1 MNDIKVYFSDL
12 FMKVYLHGNELWEA
26 VAYCTLLKI
35 FKPICFSDIMNMCD
49 SNFLNKDM
57 FGESIIDY
65 LLLKV
70 IHDEVMGTYTEKLNK
85 VKNKSNVTMSTNF
98 KDRVFCNS
106 VAYIFKHNFMVSYEN
121 GDDRNDLRDSDTHAT
136 NQANGLISECH
147 ARHQIDEGNNNT
159 GVNFFSDFGSNTYS
173 GFGSDDCTNFA
184 PGDCTN
190 FAPGDCTNFAP
201 DDCTNF
207 GSDDC
212 TGFAS
217 FNTNCHPSGY
227 FNQHSGGSTK
237 VTLQQS
243 SLEITC
249 TKSSLH
255 RSLNLSFPLVVG
267 NHSTIS
273 SGNNTFVI
281 EVIVDSSD
289 RYSLELCINENSRK
303 IEVVCFLKDNQVVV
317 EGRVDNGFFAQAV
330 SSTLDS
336 SNYCARFE
344 LYWIV

>member
-1 MNDIKVYFSDL
+1 
-12 FMKVYLHGNELWEA
+12 MKVYLHGNELCEA

-35 FKPICFSDIMNMCD
+35 SKPICFSDIVRMCE

-57 FGESIIDY
+57 LGESIIDY
-65 LLLKV
+65 LLLNV

-98 KDRVFCNS
+98 KDRDFCNS
-106 VAYIFKHNFMVSYEN
+106 VAYIFKHNFTVYYEN

-136 NQANGLISECH
+136 NQANGLISDCS
-147 ARHQIDEGNNNT
+147 ACHQIDGDRMNFGNNSYS
-159 GVNFFSDFGSNTYS
+159 GFGSNTYS
-173 GFGSDDCTNFA
+173 GFGSDDCTNF
-184 PGDCTN
+184 GSDDCTN
-190 FAPGDCTNFAP
+190 FASDVCTNFAS
-201 DDCTNF
+201 DVCT
-207 GSDDC
+207 S
-212 TGFAS
+212 FAS

-227 FNQHSGGSTK
+227 FNQQSGGSTK

-249 TKSSLH
+249 TRSSLH
-255 RSLNLSFPLVVG
+255 RSLNLSFPLVAG

-273 SGNNTFVI
+273 SRNNTFVI

-330 SSTLDS
+330 RSTLDS

>member
-12 FMKVYLHGNELWEA
+12 FMKVYLHGNELWET

-35 FKPICFSDIMNMCD
+35 SKPICFSDIVRMCE

-57 FGESIIDY
+57 LGESIIDY
-65 LLLKV
+65 LLLNV

-136 NQANGLISECH
+136 NQANGLISDCS
-147 ARHQIDEGNNNT
+147 ACHQIDEGNNNT

-173 GFGSDDCTNFA
+173 GFGS
-184 PGDCTN
+184 
-190 FAPGDCTNFAP
+190 

-255 RSLNLSFPLVVG
+255 RSLNLSFPLVAG

-330 SSTLDS
+330 RSTLDS